1 MDRGVWQATVREV
14 TESDMTEGLNMDTQV
29 QLEMLILSEV
39 GQREKAS
46 TVWYHLYAESKI

>member
-1 MDRGVWQATVREV
+1 MDRGVWQATVHEV

-39 GQREKAS
+39 GQREKDKYRMIS
-46 TVWYHLYAESKI
+46 LICRI